1 MKIVDIRTTPL
12 SYRCDPPY
20 GSAGGMQARRGGLL
34 VEIETDE
41 RVIGI
46 GEAGVGGGITRDVI
60 DKLLQPMLIGEDPLL
75 IEGLWQKMFA
85 RTRQFG
91 RRGIVMNAISGIDIA
106 LWDIAGKVAKLPLYR
121 LLGGCRD
128 RVEAYASGG
137 FYQEGKS
144 ADDLAGEAEGYRAR
158 GFKGMK
164 MKIGRNP
171 STQTHLRHLVDHAEL
186 CEVDP
191 EEDIAR
197 VAAVRRALGPQAK
210 LMADVN
216 CAWSP
221 SFAIEMGRA
230 LEPYQLY
237 WIEEPVAT
245 DDIDG
250 SARVADALATPI
262 AGYETEI
269 GLYGFR
275 ELITRGAVDIV
286 QPDIAWAG
294 GFSECRRIAA
304 LAQAHHLMV
313 APHAFASAV
322 TLAASLH
329 FIASIPNGL
338 VLEFDQNPNGLR
350 DELLKEPIRYRARR
364 HDQIAGAAGPR
375 DRARSRR
382 SRALPR
388 RMSARLLY
396 TIGYEKTLLKDVVST
411 LAAARVAT
419 LIDVRDRPISR
430 RPGFSKRQLAAAIE
444 EAGMRY
450 IHLEALGTPPEG
462 RLAGRRREWDRFWG
476 IVEEKLARP
485 EAELALQEAAEIAE
499 AAPSCLLC
507 YEADWQICHRRR
519 VAEILAQR
527 HGFGVSHL
535 AVGGENDGRTT

>member
-1 MKIVDIRTTPL
+1 MKIVDIRTIPL
-12 SYRCDPPY
+12 SYRCEPPY

-34 VEIETDE
+34 VEVETDE

-46 GEAGVGGGITRDVI
+46 GEAGVGGGATSSVI
-60 DKLLQPMLIGEDPLL
+60 EKVLRPMLIGEDPLL

-91 RRGIVMNAISGIDIA
+91 RRGIVMNAISGLDIA
-106 LWDIAGKVAKLPLYR
+106 LWDIAGKVARLPLYR
-121 LLGGCRD
+121 LLGACRD

-137 FYQEGKS
+137 FYQQGKS
-144 ADDLAGEAEGYRAR
+144 VDDLAGEAESYRAR

-171 STQTHLRHLVDHAEL
+171 STQTHLRHLADHAEL
-186 CEVDP
+186 CEVEP

-197 VAAVRRALGPQAK
+197 VAAVRRALGPRAK

-230 LEPYQLY
+230 LEPYKRY

-245 DDIDG
+245 DG
-250 SARVADALATPI
+250 SARVAEALATPI

-286 QPDIAWAG
+286 QPDIAWSG

-304 LAQAHHLMV
+304 LAQAHHRMV

-322 TLAASLH
+322 TLVASLH

-350 DELLKEPIRYRARR
+350 DELLTEPIRIES
-364 HDQIAGAAGPR
+364 DGTIKLPEQPGLGIELE
-375 DRARSRR
+375 RS
-382 SRALPR
+382 
-388 RMSARLLY
+388 
-396 TIGYEKTLLKDVVST
+396 
-411 LAAARVAT
+411 
-419 LIDVRDRPISR
+419 
-430 RPGFSKRQLAAAIE
+430 AIE
-444 EAGMRY
+444 RY
-450 IHLEALGTPPEG
+450 RSE
-462 RLAGRRREWDRFWG
+462 
-476 IVEEKLARP
+476 
-485 EAELALQEAAEIAE
+485 
-499 AAPSCLLC
+499 
-507 YEADWQICHRRR
+507 
-519 VAEILAQR
+519 
-527 HGFGVSHL
+527 
-535 AVGGENDGRTT
+535 